1 MLTRIFYYFMVLPIS
16 TLPFSVLYGLSN
28 MLFQLLYH
36 VVGYRRKVVYQNL
49 KNSFPN
55 KSKVELN
62 AIEREFY
69 RHLCDLIVESLKGFG
84 MSENDVKQHMK
95 FRNPELLDQYFEAK
109 KSVVMVGGHY
119 GNWEMFALAIDR
131 VIKHKAVAL
140 YTPLANKFLDAKV
153 RSSRSKYGLQMLSI
167 SEIRENLANTQ
178 HILTATIFGS
188 DQAPGKRQRAYW
200 MQFLNQETAVQFGTE
215 KFAKEYDMPVIYG
228 TIHKVKRGQYEV
240 EFTVICNQAAE
251 MEYGSITQEHTR
263 MLEQCINEQPAYWLW
278 SHKRWKRPRPEA
290 EHLYEQGEYEEVILT

>member
-1 MLTRIFYYFMVLPIS
+1 MLIRLFYYAIILALS
-16 TLPFSVLYGLSN
+16 RLPFKILYGLSDF
-28 MLFQLLYH
+28 LFVFIYH
-36 VVGYRRKVVYQNL
+36 LFKYRRKVVRQNL

-55 KSKVELN
+55 KSVREISF
-62 AIEREFY
+62 IEREFY
-69 RHLCDLIVESLKGFG
+69 RHLCDLVVESLKGFS

-95 FRNPELLDQYFEAK
+95 FRNPELLDQYFDEK

-140 YTPLANKFLDAKV
+140 YTPLANKFLDTKV
-153 RSSRSKYGLQMLSI
+153 RYSRSKYGLQMLSI
-167 SEIRENLANTQ
+167 SEIRENMANTQ
-178 HILTATIFGS
+178 HLLTATIFGS

-200 MQFLNQETAVQFGTE
+200 MRFLNQETAVQFGTE

-228 TIHKVKRGQYEV
+228 MIHKMKRGQYEV
-240 EFTVICNQAAE
+240 EFTVICDHSAE
-251 MEYGSITQEHTR
+251 MEYGRITQEHTR
-263 MLEQCINEQPAYWLW
+263 LLEKYIIEKPAYWLW

-290 EHLYEQGEYEEVILT
+290 EHLYKHGDYTEVI